1 MDKKHTILVVDDKLM
16 NRRMLGDMLSDEY
29 NVLEAEDGA
38 VALELVKAHKSN
50 ISAIVLDLVMPNLDG
65 FGFLEQFRVLKDIE
79 NIPIIVATSESGEDN
94 EAECLKL
101 GAWDFVKKPYN
112 AEIIKY
118 RIKHAINR
126 SEYNI
131 LKELRFREQVDSV
144 TGLYKRGKF
153 IEETQIMLEEHP
165 DEDFAMV
172 HFDIYKFQ
180 IFNTLFGMKEGNN
193 LLKYIAQ
200 VIKSMSKTQKYMT
213 YCHMEADIFAMC
225 VAYESEAQLAEFLQN
240 IRKELNLYKENY
252 NLVPAFGVY
261 VIEAKNDNIRSM
273 LDKAKL
279 ASKECKGNYVKSY
292 AFYTNE
298 ISMTIF
304 KEQEIVNNMKTALD
318 EEQFVLYLQP
328 KYELLN
334 NTIQGA
340 EVLVRWKDPQKGMI
354 SPGDFIPV
362 FERNGFIME
371 LDYYVWEHT
380 CQLLRKWI
388 DEGRSPSPLSVNLSR
403 VSLYNPNLVSCI
415 CGLVEKYNI
424 PPALLQLELTETA
437 YTSNPDAIKSA
448 MSELQKRGFCILMDD
463 FGSGYSSLNVL
474 KDIAVDVLKI
484 DMKFM
489 SKSDYPG
496 RSENILASV
505 VRMAKW
511 LNMPVIAEGV
521 EIQEQVSFLKSI
533 SCEYVQGFYFARPMP
548 IEEYEKLA
556 FETPKEIFNDDSKS
570 DNFDSLWTSE
580 SQMEM
585 MLSNMLQAVAVYEFD
600 GDNNIETIRVNNA
613 YYDIFGFKNLSEYR
627 HNVLDYVAEDYRDE
641 VRDAFKEAVYGGLQT
656 ECEFVR
662 RLSNGQTKW
671 INLKLKYVNS
681 VGDRHVI
688 VGNLSDITMTKEADK
703 ELQKYRKAFSSINKE
718 QLTFLVVDDMSTN
731 RRIVKRIFE
740 GKYQIIEA
748 ENGQDA
754 LNKLEERDFDVDL
767 ILLDLWMP
775 VMDGKELLEIRAN
788 NEKFGRIPVIV
799 ITSEDSEELQ
809 QEMLD
814 MGVNDYILKPFVDK
828 AVARRVDNVLDS
840 TRVINRIL
848 NECE

>member
-1 MDKKHTILVVDDKLM
+1 MEKKHTILVVDDKLM
-16 NRRMLGDMLSDEY
+16 NRRILSDMLVDEY
-29 NVLEAEDGA
+29 NVLEAADGEI
-38 VALELVKAHKSN
+38 ALEIVNTQKEN
-50 ISAIVLDLVMPNLDG
+50 ISAIILDLVMPNVDG
-65 FGFLEQFRVLKDIE
+65 FEFLEKFGNLKNIE
-79 NIPIIVATSESGEDN
+79 NIPIIVATSESGEAN
-94 EAECLKL
+94 ESKCLEL

-112 AEIIKY
+112 ASIIKF
-118 RIKHAINR
+118 RLKHAIDR

-131 LKELRFREQVDSV
+131 LKELRFREQIDSV

-165 DEDFAMV
+165 EESFAMV

-193 LLKYIAQ
+193 LLKYIAR
-200 VIKSMSKTQKYMT
+200 VIKSISKTQKYMT
-213 YCHMEADIFAMC
+213 YCHLEADIFAMC
-225 VAYESEAQLAEFLQN
+225 VAYENEVNLAEFLQN
-240 IRKELNLYKENY
+240 IRKELDLYKENY

-261 VIEAKNDNIRSM
+261 VIEEKNDNIRTM
-273 LDKAKL
+273 LDRAKL

-380 CQLLRKWI
+380 CRLLRRWI

-403 VSLYNPNLVSCI
+403 VSLFNPNLVDCI

-424 PPALLQLELTETA
+424 PPELLQLELTETA
-437 YTSNPDAIKSA
+437 YTSNPDVIKAS

-484 DMKFM
+484 DMRFM

-556 FETPKEIFNDDSKS
+556 FETPAESPKDSKT
-570 DNFDSLWTSE
+570 DGYDSLWTSE

-600 GDNNIETIRVNNA
+600 GENNIETIRVNNA

-627 HNVLDYVAEDYRDE
+627 RNVLDYVAEDYRE
-641 VRDAFKEAVYGGLQT
+641 ELLDAFKEAVYGGVQT

-662 RLSNGQTKW
+662 CLNNGQSKW
-671 INLKLKYVNS
+671 INIKLKYVNS

-688 VGNLSDITMTKEADK
+688 VGNLSDITMMKENDK
-703 ELQKYRKAFSSINKE
+703 ELQRYRKAFLSINKV
-718 QLTFLVVDDMSTN
+718 QQTFLIVDDMSTN
-731 RRIVKRIFE
+731 RRIVKRLFE
-740 GKYQIIEA
+740 GKYNIVEA
-748 ENGQDA
+748 ENGQEA
-754 LNKLEERDFDVDL
+754 LDKLRELDYEVDL

-775 VMDGKELLEIRAN
+775 VMDGKQFLEIRAEDN
-788 NEKFGRIPVIV
+788 RISSIPVIV

-814 MGVNDYILKPFVDK
+814 MGVNDYILKPFVAK
-828 AVARRVDNVLDS
+828 AVERRVDNVLDS